1 MLTEKDYC
9 DKDLSD
15 ALKES
20 GFPTKMTFI
29 GEQATIE
36 IPINSGQISLYE
48 AQKWLREE
56 KEVYVT
62 VIPVYN
68 DYRPVKGVKYRL
80 EVAHWKDNEFGYE
93 TIEWLDEEC
102 PHTIITFD
110 SYEEALS
117 EGIKEAVKILKEN
130 ETIHE

>member
-36 IPINSGQISLYE
+36 IPIDSGQISLYE
-48 AQKWLREE
+48 AQKWLRE
-56 KEVYVT
+56 KKDAHIVVNPT
-62 VIPVYN
+62 
-68 DYRPVKGVKYRL
+68 KGKY
-80 EVAHWKDNEFGYE
+80 YC
-93 TIEWLDEEC
+93 TILLKGKNPELLTHES
-102 PHTIITFD
+102 IVVRYFD
-110 SYEEALS
+110 SYEEALL
-117 EGIKEAVKILKEN
+117 EGVREVVKILKGE
-130 ETIHE
+130 